1 MLSSHGP
8 DLILIS
14 SNYHSHVLNLSNSS
28 KVPIINMGSCFQNP
42 IEALTILMTLQE
54 YYKSFEDLTIAFV
67 GTPNALLNSC
77 MCSFPRVGIN
87 IKFACSM
94 SNVNNFINYS
104 DSIGK

>member
-1 MLSSHGP
+1 
-8 DLILIS
+8 
-14 SNYHSHVLNLSNSS
+14 
-28 KVPIINMGSCFQNP
+28 MGSCFQNP